1 MVELREENVPASK
14 NFVRIER
21 RMFQDVLTRLGDR
34 IEKDTGH
41 RNENPPA
48 LKDTITLRHLAKGA
62 SYHCNRYNFRVAN
75 NTISLIV
82 RDVCEASIAL
92 VYHYLSHFTRR
103 VAAGRCSVW
112 GQIAVSPRP

>member
-92 VYHYLSHFTRR
+92 VYHYLSHFTRG
-103 VAAGRCSVW
+103 VAAGRCSVC
-112 GQIAVSPRP
+112 GQIGVSPRP